1 MRSPGPSTPAPRDG
15 EGARTELALV
25 AHELICH
32 PWVPKALLKTL
43 NEGTWRGS
51 GLMNVLEGDAPQ
63 LHRVRASCSQ
73 DPPRPR
79 PSGHS
84 SARVL
89 YCDLCST
96 RGVVSEGSPWV
107 L

>member
-43 NEGTWRGS
+43 NEGTWRDS
-51 GLMNVLEGDAPQ
+51 GLMNVLEGDAPPTPQ
-63 LHRVRASCSQ
+63 GQSLLLSGPTQASPFRPLVRPC
-73 DPPRPR
+73 P
-79 PSGHS
+79 
-84 SARVL
+84 L
-89 YCDLCST
+89 L
-96 RGVVSEGSPWV
+96 
-107 L
+107 